1 MLSYTFQHQMRRNA
15 ALCWSAAIRNMT
27 KDWRKIKI
35 KPKHHRCVFE
45 KAFASF
51 ELYAVKATT
60 EAAQRHTEMLILF

>member
-1 MLSYTFQHQMRRNA
+1 
-15 ALCWSAAIRNMT
+15 MT
-27 KDWRKIKI
+27 KDWRKITI

-60 EAAQRHTEMLILF
+60 EVAQRHTEMLILF